1 MAKYQLE
8 SVTQRG
14 VALAHRV
21 ACRGVARQC
30 VWHGVSWRHAS
41 FFCDMFIPTHATP
54 APAPAP
60 TPTSTPTADAFVQ
73 QGTTTFKLA
82 LPKE

>member
-1 MAKYQLE
+1 MGVAKYQLK

-30 VWHGVSWRHAS
+30 VAWS
-41 FFCDMFIPTHATP
+41 FLEARVYFCDMFIPTHATP
-54 APAPAP
+54 APTPA
-60 TPTSTPTADAFVQ
+60 PTADAFVQ